1 MALLKPNVIYTIN
14 GVTVREKIIPDGTRW
29 KDSSKAAKAGFSANS
44 LYKKQKKLSGN
55 TGKVKYITVHNTDD
69 LKNVDDDAEQYTRA
83 TYNENMGSARVHF
96 YIDDIGAWQN
106 LKAGTGM
113 CLADPEGSAEVGW
126 HAGDGSVSD
135 GGNMTSIGL
144 EIIMNDTKK
153 HDAAARD
160 NGARIVAWLLWKH
173 DLTVDHVV
181 THTYWVNK
189 SAGHKFADADK
200 QSTNLIYGKKWCPMR
215 IFGTS
220 YSQLI
225 ALANWKAFKDQVDKY
240 LEELKKEASAALEPT
255 VIQVYRVRKTW
266 DDAKS
271 QKGAYLMYER
281 AEATAKANPEYRVYD
296 NDGNAVYP
304 TVDMV
309 AREIISGKWG
319 TGNARKTALEAAGY
333 NYKTVQTRV
342 NELMR

>member
-1 MALLKPNVIYTIN
+1 MALLKPNVIYIIN
-14 GVTVREKIIPDGTRW
+14 GVTIREKIIPDDTRW
-29 KDSSKAAKAGFSANS
+29 KDSSKAAKAGFTANS
-44 LYKKQKKLSGN
+44 LYKKQKKLSDN

-106 LKAGTGM
+106 LRAGTGM

-135 GGNMTSIGL
+135 GGNMTSIGI
-144 EIIMNDTKK
+144 EVIMNDNDA
-153 HDAAARD
+153 HDAAAKD

-173 DLTVDHVV
+173 GLTVDAVV
-181 THTYWVNK
+181 SHTYWVNK
-189 SAGHKFADADK
+189 SAGYKFVDADK
-200 QSTNLIYGKKWCPMR
+200 QSTNLISGKKWCPYL

-220 YSQLI
+220 YSQTI
-225 ALANWKAFKDQVDKY
+225 ALANWKAFKSLVDKY
-240 LEELKKEASAALEPT
+240 LKALKKEEQSATNATET
-255 VIQVYRVRKTW
+255 QIFRVRKTW
-266 DDAKS
+266 KDVKS
-271 QKGAYLMYER
+271 QKGAYLIYSR
-281 AEATAKANPEYRVYD
+281 AENTAKANDGHRVYD
-296 NDGNAVYP
+296 NSGKAVYP

-309 AREIISGKWG
+309 AREVISGKWG
-319 TGNARKTALEAAGY
+319 TGNARKTALTDAGY
-333 NYKTVQTRV
+333 NYKAVQARV